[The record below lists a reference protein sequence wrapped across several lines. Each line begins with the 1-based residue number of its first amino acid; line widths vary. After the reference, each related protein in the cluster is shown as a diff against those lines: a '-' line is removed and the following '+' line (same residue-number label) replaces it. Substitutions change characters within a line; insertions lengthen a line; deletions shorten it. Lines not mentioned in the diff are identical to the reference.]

1 MEVKLFD
8 GAKDVAV
15 LIFSWIQGQAYVVS
29 MPDGLLA
36 RTAVRYDHGIS
47 WEQKM
52 KKELPR
58 QHRAI
63 IATYGYPLRHTDLF
77 QRDVVRPLNVCQA
90 GGFRSSVA
98 QAF

>member
-1 MEVKLFD
+1 MEVKFFD
-8 GAKDVAV
+8 GEKDVAV

-47 WEQKM
+47 WEQRM

-58 QHRAI
+58 QHKAI
-63 IATYGYPLRHTDLF
+63 IAAYGYPLRHTDF
-77 QRDVVRPLNVCQA
+77 YQRDFVNPLRVWHA
-90 GGFRSSVA
+90 DGFRNSVA